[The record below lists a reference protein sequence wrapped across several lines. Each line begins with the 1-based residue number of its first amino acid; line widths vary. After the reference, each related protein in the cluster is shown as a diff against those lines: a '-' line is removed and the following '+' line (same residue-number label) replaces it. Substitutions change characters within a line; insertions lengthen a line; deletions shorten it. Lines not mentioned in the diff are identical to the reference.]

1 MPKKE
6 SKEASSG
13 KGNEAIRALGALYC
27 GAYLLSLIACGLTS
41 WLYWDAWKLDNSITR
56 LAEISSA
63 SIGIALF
70 VALLREAAHLI
81 WYGIELFSQKVQKGV

>member
-1 MPKKE
+1 MPKKG
-6 SKEASSG
+6 SKAASSG

-27 GAYLLSLIACGLTS
+27 GIYLLSLIACGLTS
-41 WLYWDAWKLDNSITR
+41 WLYLDVWELDNIIIR
-56 LAEISSA
+56 FAEISSA

-81 WYGIELFSQKVQKGV
+81 WYGVELFSQKVQKGV